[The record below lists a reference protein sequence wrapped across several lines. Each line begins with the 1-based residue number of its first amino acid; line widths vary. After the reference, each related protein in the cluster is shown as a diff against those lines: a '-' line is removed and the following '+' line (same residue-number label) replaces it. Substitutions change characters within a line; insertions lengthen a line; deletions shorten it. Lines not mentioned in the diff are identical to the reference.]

1 MPIVPTS
8 EEHDFDHDLTEASN
22 RRSRSR
28 LATQVQKSTRRGARF
43 PMLPASNPIP
53 NVLSRTTFQIAFQ
66 FTFFNSV
73 FSTPRSKTIRM
84 NRNLTL
90 LTALAAGL
98 VSAPFAIAQAAPAE
112 PAGAHVAPVAVDAK
126 IALVNFEQVVLA
138 SNEGQTVTLATQKK
152 YEPKRA
158 DLEKL
163 AAEVDSMK
171 KSLQAAP
178 TTLPDDERASRLRA
192 IDTKEKQLN
201 RDAEDAQTAYNT
213 EWQEALGKVA
223 SKIAT
228 TMKNYAQTNGYT
240 ILLDVSAQNSNVLWA
255 LPSTDISQ
263 AVVDAYNKQS
273 GIAAPPPPAP
283 RAAAKPSTG
292 TSTAPKK

>member
-1 MPIVPTS
+1 
-8 EEHDFDHDLTEASN
+8 
-22 RRSRSR
+22 
-28 LATQVQKSTRRGARF
+28 
-43 PMLPASNPIP
+43 
-53 NVLSRTTFQIAFQ
+53 
-66 FTFFNSV
+66 
-73 FSTPRSKTIRM
+73 M

-98 VSAPFAIAQAAPAE
+98 VSAPFAIAQAPATH
-112 PAGAHVAPVAVDAK
+112 AAAVAPTAIDAK

-138 SNEGQTVTLATQKK
+138 SNEGQTVTVATQKK
-152 YEPKRA
+152 YEPKRT

-178 TTLPDDERASRLRA
+178 ATLPDEERASRLRA

-223 SKIAT
+223 AKIST
-228 TMKNYAQTNGYT
+228 TMRSYAQTNGYT
-240 ILLDVSAQNSNVLWA
+240 ILLDVSAQSSNVLWA

-263 AVVDAYNKQS
+263 AVVDAYNKSS
-273 GIAAPPPPAP
+273 GIAAPPPLAP
-283 RAAAKPSTG
+283 RASAPRPA
-292 TSTAPKK
+292 APKK

>member
-1 MPIVPTS
+1 
-8 EEHDFDHDLTEASN
+8 
-22 RRSRSR
+22 
-28 LATQVQKSTRRGARF
+28 
-43 PMLPASNPIP
+43 
-53 NVLSRTTFQIAFQ
+53 
-66 FTFFNSV
+66 
-73 FSTPRSKTIRM
+73 M

-98 VSAPFAIAQAAPAE
+98 VSAPFAVAQAPAAAPAS
-112 PAGAHVAPVAVDAK
+112 AAPVAPAAIDAK

-138 SNEGQTVTLATQKK
+138 SNEGQQVTLATQKK

-178 TTLPDDERASRLRA
+178 ATLPDDERASRLRA

-201 RDAEDAQTAYNT
+201 RDAEDAQTAYNA

-223 SKIAT
+223 QKIAT

-240 ILLDVSAQNSNVLWA
+240 ILLDVSAQSSNVLWA

-283 RAAAKPSTG
+283 RAAKPSG
-292 TSTAPKK
+292 ATSTAPKK